1 MTTAVGWAPIVKAE
15 KTADGTLVITGK
27 AADSTVDRD
36 YQIADETW
44 LDGAMSKWFTDA
56 DGGNIR
62 EQHNPQRAIGNA
74 VHYEKRDG
82 GHYITA
88 EIVDPLA
95 IAKIERKVLKGFSWS
110 ARNAAITTD
119 KAAPGGRIV
128 KGDIYELSVV
138 DRPANPG
145 CLISIAKADDNGD
158 LQVLESPQFVELDKA
173 DGDDVG
179 EGEKPDEPRFTPTQ
193 FADLLKSL
201 GKPPTP
207 ALATGGVVDTSTTPG
222 LFLEHPAPFTMSRA
236 TLAKATASA
245 DDECPECGTT
255 VGDNDKY
262 CANCGQKLAAS
273 KDTGA
278 ASKADTQPEPPMWGD
293 DLRKFVGAD
302 KRKEYADKGVA
313 MPSGDFPIPDE
324 GHLKSAIGHLANY
337 DGDKAKAK
345 AHIIKRARALKLTNL
360 LPAEWGVS
368 KAFDIIDALRKQLD
382 DAGIDVAKVD
392 GAAAEQDAGD
402 ISDSKAAIAAIAR
415 LIISE
420 AEELAEGD
428 LGEIQDI
435 QMLIGAAC
443 ALRCFIDSE
452 ASEADEIASHSAP
465 TEASAMKTDQPDVT
479 AEPGTSTTTDT
490 ETTTTEATAQGELTT
505 TDLSEMLDAA
515 ITKAVQPYKDELD
528 TVKGQ
533 LAKVLET
540 PRPDGPARTR
550 TSTHTAVATKADT
563 LRKEIAY
570 CRQQTQV
577 TAGDLQKGYR
587 ERMEQAEDELLKLDG
602 AAA

>member
-1 MTTAVGWAPIVKAE
+1 MSIAVGWAPIVKAE
-15 KTADGTLVITGK
+15 KREDGTLVITGK

-36 YQIADETW
+36 YQIADEAW
-44 LDGAMSKWFTDA
+44 LDGAMSKWFTA
-56 DGGNIR
+56 PDGGNIR

-82 GHYITA
+82 GHFITA
-88 EIVDPLA
+88 EIVDPVA

-145 CLISIAKADDNGD
+145 CLISIAKADSNGD
-158 LQVLESPQFVELDKA
+158 LQLVDSPQVVEVVDKVVN
-173 DGDDVG
+173 VG
-179 EGEKPDEPRFTPTQ
+179 GLVNEPRFTPNQ

-201 GKPPTP
+201 GKGMGGTVTAPVSHPDEVPVVISP
-207 ALATGGVVDTSTTPG
+207 AGELTKSEDDGCPKCG
-222 LFLEHPAPFTMSRA
+222 
-236 TLAKATASA
+236 A
-245 DDECPECGTT
+245 D
-255 VGDNDKY
+255 VAAADKY
-262 CANCGQKLAAS
+262 CANCGQKLAGG

-278 ASKADTQPEPPMWGD
+278 PSKAD
-293 DLRKFVGAD
+293 DLVAMYGEDLTKFVGAD

-313 MPSGDFPIPDE
+313 LPNGDFPIPDE
-324 GHLKSAIGHLANY
+324 GHLKSAIGHLGNY

-368 KAFDIIDALRKQLD
+368 KAFDTIDALRKQLD
-382 DAGIDVAKVD
+382 DAGINVSKVD
-392 GAAAEQDAGD
+392 AAAAEQEAGD
-402 ISDSKAAIAAIAR
+402 VSDSKAAIAAIAR
-415 LIISE
+415 LIIAE
-420 AEELAEGD
+420 AEELAEGH

-452 ASEADEIASHSAP
+452 ADEIASHSAP
-465 TEASAMKTDQPDVT
+465 TEASAMKTDKTDAPTEPD
-479 AEPGTSTTTDT
+479 TSTTET
-490 ETTTTEATAQGELTT
+490 ETVTSKTEAAPQGELTK

-528 TVKGQ
+528 AVKGQ

-570 CRQQTQV
+570 CKQQTQV
-577 TAGDLQKGYR
+577 TSGDLQKGYR